1 MEGKNNFE
9 VIRQPEIK
17 SSYYERKDRPARELL
32 VQAVSFCEEKKQA
45 LDLGA
50 GDLAESKFL
59 LENGFTHVTAVD
71 KSPQSKKI
79 GEELNISGLDFEN
92 ESFNNFEFA
101 KNKYNLI
108 NAQFSLPFYDGEN
121 FSDFMKKI
129 IDSLKPN
136 GIFTGH
142 LFGIKD
148 DHYWGKDSNP
158 KVSYHTKEEV
168 VAMFQDLEKLE
179 FRETEEDGKLRSG
192 EPKHWHVFSFI
203 VKKKD

>member
-9 VIRQPEIK
+9 RVGQLENNKP
-17 SSYYERKDRPARELL
+17 YYERKDRPARELL
-32 VQAVSFCEEKKQA
+32 VQAVSFCQGKEYA

-59 LENGFTHVTAVD
+59 LENGFIHVTAVD
-71 KSPQSKKI
+71 KSLQSKKAM
-79 GEELNISGLDFEN
+79 EDLNISGLDFKN
-92 ESFNNFEFA
+92 ESFKNFEFA

-129 IDSLKPN
+129 IDSLKPD
-136 GIFTGH
+136 GIFAGH
-142 LFGIKD
+142 LFGAKD
-148 DHYWGKDSNP
+148 DRYWGKDNNP
-158 KVSYHTKEEV
+158 KVNYHTKEEV
-168 VAMFQDLEKLE
+168 EDMFRYLEKLE
-179 FRETEEDGKLRSG
+179 FREVEEEGKLRSG
-192 EPKHWHVFSFI
+192 EAKHWHVFSFI